1 MTGFFRFAFLG
12 TTNMP
17 TFKIVSRWDTTRVI
31 FECEADSL
39 RAALEQAVV
48 KEVCLRDSN
57 LRGSDLSGS
66 DLSGSDLRDSDFRDS
81 NLRDSNFRGSDLRG
95 SNFRGSDLRGSNFRD
110 SNLRDSNFR
119 GSDFRGSNFRGSDLR
134 GSDFRDSN
142 LRDSDLRGSNF
153 RGSDLRD
160 SDFSGSD
167 LRGSDLRDSDFSG
180 SDLRGSNLTPIR
192 DDLWAVLSAS
202 PSEVD
207 GLRAAIAEGRIS
219 GSSYEGD
226 CACLVGTIAKV
237 CHKKYDELPNL
248 KPNSNR
254 PAERFFLAIKVGDTP
269 ETNQFSRLALE
280 WVEAWLWNVKK
291 N

>member
-66 DLSGSDLRDSDFRDS
+66 DL
-81 NLRDSNFRGSDLRG
+81 
-95 SNFRGSDLRGSNFRD
+95 
-110 SNLRDSNFR
+110 
-119 GSDFRGSNFRGSDLR
+119 RGSDLR

-167 LRGSDLRDSDFSG
+167 LRGSDLRDSDFSDSNFRDSDLSGSDLSGSNFRGSDLRDSDFSG

>member
-110 SNLRDSNFR
+110 SNLRDS
-119 GSDFRGSNFRGSDLR
+119 
-134 GSDFRDSN
+134 
-142 LRDSDLRGSNF
+142 
-153 RGSDLRD
+153 DLRD

-167 LRGSDLRDSDFSG
+167 LRGSDLRDSDFSDSNFRDSDLSG
-180 SDLRGSNLTPIR
+180 SDLSGSNFRGSDLRDSDFSVSDLRGSNLTPIR

-269 ETNQFSRLALE
+269 ETNQFSRLPLE
-280 WVEAWLWNVKK
+280 LGEAWLWDVKSAFSV
-291 N
+291 NA